1 MSSSPTMMSA
11 KTPLIPK
18 GAVVSDGNCP
28 MQHQSKEEHHNVT
41 TVSNNNNSN
50 DGHAE
55 LQFYDPAS
63 ILNISKEIAFGY
75 LILLTGGAF
84 VYEAPSTTSVP
95 PADLGADR
103 NDDETMNVSAPATPT
118 NAPATTATTT
128 VTPTPALLNEETT
141 SLAYAALTDGN
152 VLHACFGLKATANGR
167 SSIPT
172 IGGKHNTNTSS
183 SSSLSYVFCCFSTKT
198 TTAISSSSNT
208 SSGALQL
215 LLPHL
220 TRNKMKM
227 QTLVELLREV
237 RELHNDEEVYTTT
250 TNYTSSSVGM
260 GRNESS
266 VAESYASVGNTTTAT
281 PTPTTTTVIKVPLYL
296 RVIYAY
302 IHCFTC
308 IVKYHDAQELLHT
321 SNTETNKQQQQ
332 KQPTTTYSNK
342 WWWCFTKPIL
352 DPKLEL
358 LRSTTLVEIA
368 ACFTGL
374 KEDIWEEI
382 EMMANKS
389 AISTMGMSSVEG
401 SAVGSTL
408 SSSGGGGR
416 GGGGRGKG
424 SRV

>member
-1 MSSSPTMMSA
+1 MMSA

-28 MQHQSKEEHHNVT
+28 MQLLQSKEEHHNVT
-41 TVSNNNNSN
+41 NNNNSGN

-55 LQFYDPAS
+55 LQFYDPTS
-63 ILNISKEIAFGY
+63 ILNISKEIACGY

-84 VYEAPSTTSVP
+84 VYEAPSTVP
-95 PADLGADR
+95 PTDDR
-103 NDDETMNVSAPATPT
+103 NDDETMNLSAPPTTPT
-118 NAPATTATTT
+118 TTTTT
-128 VTPTPALLNEETT
+128 VTPAPALLNEETT
-141 SLAYAALTDGN
+141 SLAYAALIDGN

-172 IGGKHNTNTSS
+172 IGGKNNNTNTSS
-183 SSSLSYVFCCFSTKT
+183 SSMSYVFCCFSTNTPT
-198 TTAISSSSNT
+198 TVISSSSNT
-208 SSGALQL
+208 SGSALHL

-237 RELHNDEEVYTTT
+237 RELHTDEEVYTTT
-250 TNYTSSSVGM
+250 TNYTSSSGM
-260 GRNESS
+260 GRNELT
-266 VAESYASVGNTTTAT
+266 VAELYASVGNTTTAATAT
-281 PTPTTTTVIKVPLYL
+281 PQPTTTVIKVPLYL

-308 IVKYHDAQELLHT
+308 IIKYHDAQELLRT
-321 SNTETNKQQQQ
+321 NNTETNKQQQQ
-332 KQPTTTYSNK
+332 QQQSTTTTYSNK

-358 LRSTTLVEIA
+358 LRTTTLVEIA
-368 ACFTGL
+368 AHFTGL
-374 KEDIWEEI
+374 KDDIWEEI
-382 EMMANKS
+382 ETMANKS
-389 AISTMGMSSVEG
+389 AISTMGMSSIEG

-408 SSSGGGGR
+408 SSGGGG
-416 GGGGRGKG
+416 GKS

>member
-1 MSSSPTMMSA
+1 M
-11 KTPLIPK
+11 
-18 GAVVSDGNCP
+18 
-28 MQHQSKEEHHNVT
+28 
-41 TVSNNNNSN
+41 
-50 DGHAE
+50 
-55 LQFYDPAS
+55 
-63 ILNISKEIAFGY
+63 
-75 LILLTGGAF
+75 
-84 VYEAPSTTSVP
+84 
-95 PADLGADR
+95 
-103 NDDETMNVSAPATPT
+103 
-118 NAPATTATTT
+118 
-128 VTPTPALLNEETT
+128 VTPAPALLNEETT
-141 SLAYAALTDGN
+141 SLAYAAITDGN

-167 SSIPT
+167 SSVPT
-172 IGGKHNTNTSS
+172 IGGKNHNTNKS

-198 TTAISSSSNT
+198 TTAVSSSSNT
-208 SSGALQL
+208 SSGALHL

-250 TNYTSSSVGM
+250 NYTSSSSVV
-260 GRNESS
+260 GRNELT

-281 PTPTTTTVIKVPLYL
+281 PTATTTTVIKVPLYL

-332 KQPTTTYSNK
+332 STTNTYSNK

-368 ACFTGL
+368 AHFTGL

-382 EMMANKS
+382 ETMANKS

-408 SSSGGGGR
+408 SSGGGR

>member
-1 MSSSPTMMSA
+1 
-11 KTPLIPK
+11 
-18 GAVVSDGNCP
+18 
-28 MQHQSKEEHHNVT
+28 
-41 TVSNNNNSN
+41 
-50 DGHAE
+50 
-55 LQFYDPAS
+55 
-63 ILNISKEIAFGY
+63 
-75 LILLTGGAF
+75 
-84 VYEAPSTTSVP
+84 
-95 PADLGADR
+95 
-103 NDDETMNVSAPATPT
+103 
-118 NAPATTATTT
+118 
-128 VTPTPALLNEETT
+128 
-141 SLAYAALTDGN
+141 
-152 VLHACFGLKATANGR
+152 
-167 SSIPT
+167 
-172 IGGKHNTNTSS
+172 
-183 SSSLSYVFCCFSTKT
+183 
-198 TTAISSSSNT
+198 
-208 SSGALQL
+208 
-215 LLPHL
+215 
-220 TRNKMKM
+220 
-227 QTLVELLREV
+227 LVELLREV

-250 TNYTSSSVGM
+250 NYTSSSVV
-260 GRNESS
+260 GRNEST

-281 PTPTTTTVIKVPLYL
+281 PTTVVKVPLYL

-308 IVKYHDAQELLHT
+308 IIKYHDAQELLHT

-332 KQPTTTYSNK
+332 STTTTSNK

-408 SSSGGGGR
+408 SSGGGGGR
-416 GGGGRGKG
+416 GGGGGGGKG

>member
-1 MSSSPTMMSA
+1 
-11 KTPLIPK
+11 
-18 GAVVSDGNCP
+18 
-28 MQHQSKEEHHNVT
+28 
-41 TVSNNNNSN
+41 
-50 DGHAE
+50 
-55 LQFYDPAS
+55 
-63 ILNISKEIAFGY
+63 
-75 LILLTGGAF
+75 
-84 VYEAPSTTSVP
+84 
-95 PADLGADR
+95 
-103 NDDETMNVSAPATPT
+103 
-118 NAPATTATTT
+118 
-128 VTPTPALLNEETT
+128 
-141 SLAYAALTDGN
+141 
-152 VLHACFGLKATANGR
+152 
-167 SSIPT
+167 
-172 IGGKHNTNTSS
+172 
-183 SSSLSYVFCCFSTKT
+183 
-198 TTAISSSSNT
+198 
-208 SSGALQL
+208 
-215 LLPHL
+215 
-220 TRNKMKM
+220 M

-250 TNYTSSSVGM
+250 NYTSSSSVV
-260 GRNESS
+260 GRNELT

-332 KQPTTTYSNK
+332 STTTTSNK

-382 EMMANKS
+382 ETMANKS

-408 SSSGGGGR
+408 SSGGGR